1 MHYGLLLVI
10 FIAVGVVL
18 VEARSRRRS
27 DGDANGRSG
36 DVPDR
41 GDQPDPPG
49 QSDPSGHDSRG
60 EPR

>member
-27 DGDANGRSG
+27 EGDTNGRSSDLPG
-36 DVPDR
+36 G
-41 GDQPDPPG
+41 GDQPDPSG
-49 QSDPSGHDSRG
+49 QSDDSRG